1 MTCFD
6 LLVPS
11 APPTNIR
18 ATRPQ
23 VLTIKLAWNAIPAT
37 NHEGNLYYALFYKKK
52 GSDMWKKLIKTRD
65 LYYTHTNLEE
75 IYYVYKVF
83 GETGAGYG
91 PSSAGIAL
99 RPLFLS
105 KCNSSILLSVLKKVL
120 RTLQC

>member
-1 MTCFD
+1 MTYFD
-6 LLVPS
+6 LIVPS

-37 NHEGNLYYALFYKKK
+37 NREGNLYYALFYKKE
-52 GSDMWKKLIKTRD
+52 GSDMWKKLAKTKY

-91 PSSAGIAL
+91 PSSAEITLKPFVSSRYNPSTFIVSFIA
-99 RPLFLS
+99 
-105 KCNSSILLSVLKKVL
+105 ILKVI
-120 RTLQC
+120 